1 MTGMVAAVSRSAVH
15 ELTKDNAPAIRLL
28 PAVVIRECE
37 KPEFRMA
44 GVLKEAGYKFE
55 RAEDAVIPQRA
66 VSGGYGS

>member
-1 MTGMVAAVSRSAVH
+1 
-15 ELTKDNAPAIRLL
+15 L

-37 KPEFRMA
+37 KPEFRMV